1 MTAAWPSLR
10 GPLKVVG
17 KPRLIVSSSKV
28 VDLLACDLASAQPLN
43 ENERLHH
50 RLNEAVAKLTIR
62 ADLLQNLTAIFL
74 TQAFQV
80 LPYPSS

>member
-1 MTAAWPSLR
+1 
-10 GPLKVVG
+10 
-17 KPRLIVSSSKV
+17 
-28 VDLLACDLASAQPLN
+28 LN

-80 LPYPSS
+80 PPYPSG